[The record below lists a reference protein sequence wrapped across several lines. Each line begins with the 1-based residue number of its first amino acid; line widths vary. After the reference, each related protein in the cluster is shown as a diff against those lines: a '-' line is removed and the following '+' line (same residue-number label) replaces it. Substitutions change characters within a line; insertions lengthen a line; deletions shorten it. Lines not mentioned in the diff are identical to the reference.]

1 MPVRLRVRPLCPI
14 IDRVHCCVLILLR
27 NNFKNLFVGKEEEG
41 FVCPWDQ
48 TGLGIPGFLGG
59 NYVYMFPCEKLE
71 ALIVLVELSKRYLQ
85 LYSDLNPN
93 SVCQYC
99 SCGLSV

>member
-1 MPVRLRVRPLCPI
+1 MCTVVCLFYYETISKIC
-14 IDRVHCCVLILLR
+14 LLVKKR
-27 NNFKNLFVGKEEEG
+27 KVLFV
-41 FVCPWDQ
+41 
-48 TGLGIPGFLGG
+48 LGTRQDWVFLAFLGG
-59 NYVYMFPCEKLE
+59 NYVFMFPCEKLE
-71 ALIVLVELSKRYLQ
+71 ALIVLVELSKKYFQ